1 MKSALSVTTEVKAV
15 IEVANE
21 MKFVREIPKEIQSV
35 MRVTTEM
42 RSVLQI
48 EIENEICGISCSS
61 NQNEIFNGSS
71 NRSGRSKSAIKPVI
85 KVPAELIC
93 EESSNCKE
101 IPVTS
106 RKYV

>member
-48 EIENEICGISCSS
+48 EIENEICGASVSGS
-61 NQNEIFNGSS
+61 RTEIFNGSS
-71 NRSGRSKSAIKPVI
+71 NRSGRSKCN
-85 KVPAELIC
+85 ETC
-93 EESSNCKE
+93 DESS
-101 IPVTS
+101 S
-106 RKYV
+106 

>member
-48 EIENEICGISCSS
+48 EIENEICGVSGCS
-61 NQNEIFNGSS
+61 NQNEIFNGSG
-71 NRSGRSKSAIKPVI
+71 NRSGRSK
-85 KVPAELIC
+85 C
-93 EESSNCKE
+93 N
-101 IPVTS
+101 
-106 RKYV
+106 

>member
-21 MKFVREIPKEIQSV
+21 MKFGREIPTEIQSV

-48 EIENEICGISCSS
+48 EIKNEICGVGGSS
-61 NQNEIFNGSS
+61 NQNEIFSGSS
-71 NRSGRSKSAIKPVI
+71 NRSGRNK
-85 KVPAELIC
+85 C
-93 EESSNCKE
+93 N
-101 IPVTS
+101 
-106 RKYV
+106 

>member
-48 EIENEICGISCSS
+48 EIENEICGLSGSS
-61 NQNEIFNGSS
+61 NQNEFFNESN
-71 NRSGRSKSAIKPVI
+71 NRSGRS
-85 KVPAELIC
+85 E
-93 EESSNCKE
+93 
-101 IPVTS
+101 VTS
-106 RKYV
+106 MM